1 MGEGVMVVTL
11 IQVLI
16 GGLLQGG
23 MYALGAFGL
32 SLVFGVLGI
41 LNVTHGDFLMLGG
54 LLCYG
59 VYVVLGLD
67 PLVALALVIPVF
79 FGVGCVFE
87 RVLIQPLLAKSPHE
101 LLMGSILVTL
111 GAALAIEDLVPFV
124 WTQSFSGIPYTV
136 RSIVIGDV
144 VIPTLRLAILLGIL
158 ILTLMLHI
166 FLRHTFVGI
175 ALRAMTQNRQGAMVV
190 GINLSRLSMLAF
202 GIGTAL
208 VATAGVAHVMLY
220 SITPTM
226 GIPLTLKYL
235 TIVVLGGL
243 GSLLGSVFGGMILG
257 LSEALTSL
265 YIGPEWA
272 PTVAFIMLIV
282 VLVTR
287 PQGLFGVRRP

>member
-1 MGEGVMVVTL
+1 MTAAL

-16 GGLLQGG
+16 GGVLQGG

-59 VYVVLGLD
+59 AYVALGLD
-67 PLVALALVIPVF
+67 PLVSLLIVVPVF
-79 FGVGCVFE
+79 FVVGCLFE
-87 RVLIQPLLAKSPHE
+87 RVLIQPLLVKSHHE
-101 LLMGSILVTL
+101 MLMGSILVTL
-111 GAALAIEDLVPFV
+111 GAALAIEDLVPFM
-124 WTQSFSGIPYTV
+124 WAQSFSGIPYTV
-136 RSIVIGDV
+136 RSLVIGDV
-144 VIPTLRLAILLGIL
+144 VVPTLRLAILLGIV
-158 ILTLMLHI
+158 ILTLLLHL

-175 ALRAMTQNRQGAMVV
+175 ALRAMSQNRQGAMLV
-190 GINLSRLSMLAF
+190 GVNLPRLSMLAF

-243 GSLLGSVFGGMILG
+243 GSLLGSVFGGMVLG

-272 PTVAFIMLIV
+272 PTVAFIVLIV

-287 PQGLFGVRRP
+287 PQGLFGARQP

>member
-1 MGEGVMVVTL
+1 MVVTL

-32 SLVFGVLGI
+32 SLVFGVLGV

-59 VYVVLGLD
+59 VYVALGLD
-67 PLVALALVIPVF
+67 PLVALAIVIPVV

-136 RSIVIGDV
+136 PSIVIGGV

-190 GINLSRLSMLAF
+190 GINLPRLSMLAF

-282 VLVTR
+282 VLVMR

>member
-1 MGEGVMVVTL
+1 MTMPL

-23 MYALGAFGL
+23 IYALGAFGL
-32 SLVFGVLGI
+32 SLVFGILGI

-59 VYVVLGLD
+59 AYVALGLD
-67 PLVALALVIPVF
+67 PLAALAIVIPVF
-79 FGVGCVFE
+79 FGVGCLFE
-87 RVLIQPLLAKSPHE
+87 RILIQPLLSKSHHE

-136 RSIVIGDV
+136 PSLVIGEV
-144 VIPTLRLAILLGIL
+144 VIPTLRLVILLGIVV
-158 ILTLMLHI
+158 LTLMLHI
-166 FLRHTFVGI
+166 FLRHTSVGI
-175 ALRAMTQNRQGAMVV
+175 ALRAMTENRQGAILV
-190 GINLSRLSMLAF
+190 GINLPQLSMLAF

-208 VATAGVAHVMLY
+208 VATAGVAHVILY

-243 GSLLGSVFGGMILG
+243 GSLLGSVFGGMVLG

-272 PTVAFIMLIV
+272 PTVAFLVLIT
-282 VLVTR
+282 VLVAR
-287 PQGLFGVRRP
+287 PRGLFGMRQP

>member
-1 MGEGVMVVTL
+1 MTTALV
-11 IQVLI
+11 QVLI

-23 MYALGAFGL
+23 LYALGAFGL

-54 LLCYG
+54 LVCYG
-59 VYVVLGLD
+59 GYVALGLD
-67 PLVALALVIPVF
+67 PLMALAIVMPVF
-79 FGVGCVFE
+79 FGVGCLFE

-101 LLMGSILVTL
+101 VLMGSILVTL

-136 RSIVIGDV
+136 RSLVIGDV
-144 VIPTLRLAILLGIL
+144 VIPTLRLAVLLGIL
-158 ILTLMLHI
+158 ILTLILHL
-166 FLRHTFVGI
+166 FLRRTVAGI
-175 ALRAMTQNRQGAMVV
+175 ALRAMTANRQGAMLV
-190 GINLSRLSMLAF
+190 GVNLPRLSMLAF

-208 VATAGVAHVMLY
+208 VAAAGVAHVMLY

-243 GSLLGSVFGGMILG
+243 GSLLGSVFGGVVLG
-257 LSEALTSL
+257 VSEALTSL

-272 PTVAFIMLIV
+272 PTVAFIVLIA

-287 PQGLFGVRRP
+287 PQGLFGMRRR

>member
-1 MGEGVMVVTL
+1 MTAAL

-59 VYVVLGLD
+59 AYVALGLD
-67 PLVALALVIPVF
+67 PLLSLIIVMPVF
-79 FGVGCVFE
+79 FGVGCLFE

-136 RSIVIGDV
+136 RSLVLGNV
-144 VIPTLRLAILLGIL
+144 VIPTLRLAMLLGIVV
-158 ILTLMLHI
+158 LTLMLHL

-175 ALRAMTQNRQGAMVV
+175 ALRAMTQNRQGAMLV
-190 GINLSRLSMLAF
+190 GINLPRLSMLAF
-202 GIGTAL
+202 GLGTAL

-243 GSLLGSVFGGMILG
+243 GSLVGSVFGGMMLG
-257 LSEALTSL
+257 LCEALTSL
-265 YIGPEWA
+265 YIGPQWA
-272 PTVAFIMLIV
+272 PGVAFTVLIV
-282 VLVTR
+282 VLVAR
-287 PQGLFGVRRP
+287 PQGLFGVRRL

>member
-1 MGEGVMVVTL
+1 MTMPL

-41 LNVTHGDFLMLGG
+41 LNVAHGDFLMLGG

-59 VYVVLGLD
+59 AYVALGLD
-67 PLVALALVIPVF
+67 PVVALTIVIPVF
-79 FGVGCVFE
+79 FGVGCLFE
-87 RVLIQPLLAKSPHE
+87 RILIQPLLSKSHHE

-124 WTQSFSGIPYTV
+124 WTQSFSGIPYTLP
-136 RSIVIGDV
+136 SLVIGDV
-144 VIPTLRLAILLGIL
+144 VIPTLRLAILLGIVT
-158 ILTLMLHI
+158 LTLVLHV
-166 FLRHTFVGI
+166 FLRRTSVGI
-175 ALRAMTQNRQGAMVV
+175 ALRAMTENRQGAMLV
-190 GINLSRLSMLAF
+190 GINLPRLSMLAF

-208 VATAGVAHVMLY
+208 VATAGVAHVTLY

-243 GSLLGSVFGGMILG
+243 GSLLGSVLGGMVLG

-272 PTVAFIMLIV
+272 PTVAFLVLIV

-287 PQGLFGVRRP
+287 PQGLFGMRQP

>member
-1 MGEGVMVVTL
+1 MTMPL

-41 LNVTHGDFLMLGG
+41 LNVAHGDFLMLGG

-59 VYVVLGLD
+59 AYVALGLD
-67 PLVALALVIPVF
+67 PLVALTIVIPVF
-79 FGVGCVFE
+79 FGVGCLFE
-87 RVLIQPLLAKSPHE
+87 RILIQPLLSKSHHE

-124 WTQSFSGIPYTV
+124 WTQSFSGIPYTLP
-136 RSIVIGDV
+136 SLVIGDV
-144 VIPTLRLAILLGIL
+144 VIPTLRLAVLLGIVT
-158 ILTLMLHI
+158 LTLVLHV
-166 FLRHTFVGI
+166 FLRRTSVGI
-175 ALRAMTQNRQGAMVV
+175 ALRAMTENRKGAMLV
-190 GINLSRLSMLAF
+190 GINLPRLSMLAF

-208 VATAGVAHVMLY
+208 VATAGVAHVTLY

-243 GSLLGSVFGGMILG
+243 GSLLGSVLGGMVLG

-272 PTVAFIMLIV
+272 PTVAFLVLIV

-287 PQGLFGVRRP
+287 PQGLFGMRQP

>member
-1 MGEGVMVVTL
+1 MTATL

-41 LNVTHGDFLMLGG
+41 LNVTHGDFHMLGG

-59 VYVVLGLD
+59 IYVVLGLD
-67 PLVALALVIPVF
+67 PLVSLVIVVPVF
-79 FGVGCVFE
+79 FVVGCLFE

-101 LLMGSILVTL
+101 LLTGSILVTL
-111 GAALAIEDLVPFV
+111 GAALAIEDLVPFL

-136 RSIVIGDV
+136 RSLVIGDV
-144 VIPTLRLAILLGIL
+144 VIPTLRLAILLGIV
-158 ILTLMLHI
+158 ILTLLLHL
-166 FLRHTFVGI
+166 FLRRTFVGI
-175 ALRAMTQNRQGAMVV
+175 ALRAMTQNRQGAMLV
-190 GINLSRLSMLAF
+190 GINLPRLSMLAF

-208 VATAGVAHVMLY
+208 VATAGVAHAMLY

-243 GSLLGSVFGGMILG
+243 GSLLGSVLGGMVLG
-257 LSEALTSL
+257 ISEALTSL

-272 PTVAFIMLIV
+272 PTVAFIVLII

-287 PQGLFGVRRP
+287 PQGVFGGRGP

>member
-1 MGEGVMVVTL
+1 MTATL

-32 SLVFGVLGI
+32 SLVFGVSGI

-59 VYVVLGLD
+59 IYVVLGLD
-67 PLVALALVIPVF
+67 PLVSLVIVVPVF
-79 FGVGCVFE
+79 FVVGCLFE

-101 LLMGSILVTL
+101 LLTGSILVTL
-111 GAALAIEDLVPFV
+111 GAALAIEDLVPFL

-136 RSIVIGDV
+136 RSLVIGDV
-144 VIPTLRLAILLGIL
+144 VIPTLRLAILLGIV
-158 ILTLMLHI
+158 ILTLLLHL
-166 FLRHTFVGI
+166 FLRRTFVGI
-175 ALRAMTQNRQGAMVV
+175 ALRAMTQNRQGAMLV
-190 GINLSRLSMLAF
+190 GINLPRLSMLAF

-208 VATAGVAHVMLY
+208 VATAGVAHAMLY

-243 GSLLGSVFGGMILG
+243 GSLLGSVLGGMVLG
-257 LSEALTSL
+257 ISEALTSL

-272 PTVAFIMLIV
+272 PTVAFIVLII

-287 PQGLFGVRRP
+287 PQGVFGGRGP

>member
-1 MGEGVMVVTL
+1 MTAAL

-16 GGLLQGG
+16 GGMLQGG

-59 VYVVLGLD
+59 TYVVLGLD
-67 PLVALALVIPVF
+67 PLVSLALVMPVF
-79 FGVGCVFE
+79 FGVGCLFE

-111 GAALAIEDLVPFV
+111 GAALAIEDLVPFM

-136 RSIVIGDV
+136 RSLVIGDV
-144 VIPTLRLAILLGIL
+144 VVPTLRLAILLGIV
-158 ILTLMLHI
+158 ILTLLLHV
-166 FLRHTFVGI
+166 FLRRTFVGI
-175 ALRAMTQNRQGAMVV
+175 ALRAMTQNRRGAMLV
-190 GINLSRLSMLAF
+190 GVNLPRLSMLAF

-243 GSLLGSVFGGMILG
+243 GSLLGSVFGGMVLG
-257 LSEALTSL
+257 ISEALTSL

-272 PTVAFIMLIV
+272 PTVAFIVLIV

-287 PQGLFGVRRP
+287 PQGLFGMRRP

>member
-1 MGEGVMVVTL
+1 MTVPLV
-11 IQVLI
+11 QVII

-59 VYVVLGLD
+59 AYVAWGLD
-67 PLVALALVIPVF
+67 PLVALAIVIPVF
-79 FGVGCVFE
+79 FGVGCLFE
-87 RVLIQPLLAKSPHE
+87 RILIQPLLSKSQHE

-111 GAALAIEDLVPFV
+111 GAALAIEDLVPFL
-124 WTQSFSGIPYTV
+124 WTQSFSGIPYIV
-136 RSIVIGDV
+136 PSLVIGEV
-144 VIPTLRLAILLGIL
+144 VIPTLRLAILLGIV
-158 ILTLMLHI
+158 ILTFMLHI
-166 FLRHTFVGI
+166 FLRRTFVGI
-175 ALRAMTQNRQGAMVV
+175 ALRAMTENRQGAMLV
-190 GINLSRLSMLAF
+190 GIDLPRLSMLAF

-243 GSLLGSVFGGMILG
+243 GNLLGSVFGGMVLG

-272 PTVAFIMLIV
+272 PTVAFLVLIV

-287 PQGLFGVRRP
+287 PQGLFGMRQP

>member
-1 MGEGVMVVTL
+1 MTATL

-32 SLVFGVLGI
+32 SLVFGVLGV

-59 VYVVLGLD
+59 AY
-67 PLVALALVIPVF
+67 VALGMDPFVSLLIVIPVF
-79 FGVGCVFE
+79 FGVGCLFE
-87 RVLIQPLLAKSPHE
+87 RVLIQPLLAKPPHE

-111 GAALAIEDLVPFV
+111 GAALAIEDLVPFL
-124 WTQSFSGIPYTV
+124 WTQSFSGIPYTI
-136 RSIVIGDV
+136 RSLVVGDV
-144 VIPTLRLAILLGIL
+144 VIPTLRLAILLVIL
-158 ILTLMLHI
+158 ILTLLLHL
-166 FLRHTFVGI
+166 FLRHTFVGT
-175 ALRAMTQNRQGAMVV
+175 ALRAMTQNRQGAMLV
-190 GINLSRLSMLAF
+190 GINPSRLGMLAF
-202 GIGTAL
+202 GMGTAL

-243 GSLLGSVFGGMILG
+243 GSLLGSVFGGMVLG
-257 LSEALTSL
+257 VSEALTSL

-272 PTVAFIMLIV
+272 PTVAFIVLIV

-287 PQGLFGVRRP
+287 PQGLFGVRRL

>member
-1 MGEGVMVVTL
+1 MVVTL

-16 GGLLQGG
+16 GGFLQGG

-32 SLVFGVLGI
+32 SLVFGVLGV

-59 VYVVLGLD
+59 AYVALGLD
-67 PLVALALVIPVF
+67 PLVALAVVVPVF
-79 FGVGCVFE
+79 FGLGCVFE

-124 WTQSFSGIPYTV
+124 WAQSFSGIPYTV
-136 RSIVIGDV
+136 PSIVIGGV
-144 VIPTLRLAILLGIL
+144 VIPTLRLAILSGIL
-158 ILTLMLHI
+158 ILTLVLHI

-190 GINLSRLSMLAF
+190 GINLRRLSMLAF

-243 GSLLGSVFGGMILG
+243 GSLLGPVFGGMILG

-287 PQGLFGVRRP
+287 PQGLFGVRRS

>member
-1 MGEGVMVVTL
+1 MTATL

-32 SLVFGVLGI
+32 SLVFGVLGV

-59 VYVVLGLD
+59 AY
-67 PLVALALVIPVF
+67 VALGMDPFVSLLIVIPVF
-79 FGVGCVFE
+79 FGVGCLFE
-87 RVLIQPLLAKSPHE
+87 SVLIQPLLAKPPHE

-111 GAALAIEDLVPFV
+111 GAALAIEDLVPFL
-124 WTQSFSGIPYTV
+124 WTQSFSGIPYTI
-136 RSIVIGDV
+136 RSLVVGDV
-144 VIPTLRLAILLGIL
+144 VIPTLRLAILLVIL
-158 ILTLMLHI
+158 ILTLLLHL
-166 FLRHTFVGI
+166 FLRHTFVGT
-175 ALRAMTQNRQGAMVV
+175 ALRAMTQNRQGAMLV
-190 GINLSRLSMLAF
+190 GINPSRLGMLAF
-202 GIGTAL
+202 GMGTAL

-243 GSLLGSVFGGMILG
+243 GSLLGSVFGGMVLG
-257 LSEALTSL
+257 VSEALTSL

-272 PTVAFIMLIV
+272 PTVAFIVLIV

-287 PQGLFGVRRP
+287 PQGLFGVRRL

>member
-1 MGEGVMVVTL
+1 MAATL

-23 MYALGAFGL
+23 LYALGAFGL
-32 SLVFGVLGI
+32 SLVFGVLGV

-59 VYVVLGLD
+59 GYVALGLD
-67 PLVALALVIPVF
+67 PLMALAIVVPVF
-79 FGVGCVFE
+79 FGLGCLFE
-87 RVLIQPLLAKSPHE
+87 RVLIQPLLAKTHHE

-136 RSIVIGDV
+136 RSLLIGDV

-158 ILTLMLHI
+158 TLTLLLHI
-166 FLRHTFVGI
+166 FLRRTMVGI
-175 ALRAMTQNRQGAMVV
+175 ALRAMTANRQGAMLV
-190 GINLSRLSMLAF
+190 GINLPRVSMLAF

-208 VATAGVAHVMLY
+208 VASAGVAHVMLY

-243 GSLLGSVFGGMILG
+243 GSLPGSVLGGMGLG
-257 LSEALTSL
+257 LSEALTGL
-265 YIGPEWA
+265 YIGPQWA
-272 PTVAFIMLIV
+272 PTVAFTVLIV
-282 VLVTR
+282 ALVAR
-287 PQGLFGVRRP
+287 PRGLFGVRRP

>member
-1 MGEGVMVVTL
+1 MTMPL

-41 LNVTHGDFLMLGG
+41 LNVAHGDFLMLGG

-59 VYVVLGLD
+59 AYVALGLD
-67 PLVALALVIPVF
+67 PLVALTIVIPVF
-79 FGVGCVFE
+79 FGVGCLFE
-87 RVLIQPLLAKSPHE
+87 RILIQPLLSKSQHE

-124 WTQSFSGIPYTV
+124 WTQSFSGIPYTLP
-136 RSIVIGDV
+136 SLVIGDV
-144 VIPTLRLAILLGIL
+144 VIPTLRLAVLLGIVT
-158 ILTLMLHI
+158 LTLVLHV
-166 FLRHTFVGI
+166 FLRRTSVGI
-175 ALRAMTQNRQGAMVV
+175 ALRAMTENRQGAMLV
-190 GINLSRLSMLAF
+190 GINLPRLSMLAF

-208 VATAGVAHVMLY
+208 VATAGVAHVTLY

-243 GSLLGSVFGGMILG
+243 GSLLGSVLGGMVLG

-272 PTVAFIMLIV
+272 PTVAFLVLIV

-287 PQGLFGVRRP
+287 PQGLFGMRQP

>member
-1 MGEGVMVVTL
+1 MTAGLLQVV
-11 IQVLI
+11 I

-32 SLVFGVLGI
+32 SLVFGVLGV

-59 VYVVLGLD
+59 AYVALGLD
-67 PLVALALVIPVF
+67 PLLSLCIVIPVF
-79 FGVGCVFE
+79 FGVGCLFE
-87 RVLIQPLLAKSPHE
+87 RVLIQPLLAKSHHE

-136 RSIVIGDV
+136 PSLVLGEV
-144 VIPTLRLAILLGIL
+144 VIPTLRLAILLGIVM
-158 ILTLMLHI
+158 LTLMLHV
-166 FLRHTFVGI
+166 FLRYTFLGI
-175 ALRAMTQNRQGAMVV
+175 ALRALTQNRRGAMLV
-190 GINLSRLSMLAF
+190 GINVPRLSMLAF
-202 GIGTAL
+202 GLGTAL
-208 VATAGVAHVMLY
+208 VATAGVAQVMLY

-243 GSLLGSVFGGMILG
+243 GSLLGSVFGGMVLG

-265 YIGPEWA
+265 YVGPEWA
-272 PTVAFIMLIV
+272 PTIAFTVLIV

>member
-1 MGEGVMVVTL
+1 MTMSL

-59 VYVVLGLD
+59 AYVALGLD
-67 PLVALALVIPVF
+67 PLVALAIVIPVF
-79 FGVGCVFE
+79 FGVGCLFE
-87 RVLIQPLLAKSPHE
+87 RILIQPLLSKSPHE

-136 RSIVIGDV
+136 PSLVIGSV
-144 VIPTLRLAILLGIL
+144 VIPTLRLVILLGIV
-158 ILTLMLHI
+158 ILTFMLHV
-166 FLRHTFVGI
+166 FLRRTAVGL
-175 ALRAMTQNRQGAMVV
+175 ALRAMTENRQGAMLV
-190 GINLSRLSMLAF
+190 GINLPRLSMLAF
-202 GIGTAL
+202 GIGIAL
-208 VATAGVAHVMLY
+208 VATAGVAHVILY

-243 GSLLGSVFGGMILG
+243 GSLLGSVFGGMVLG

-272 PTVAFIMLIV
+272 PTVAFLVLIV
-282 VLVTR
+282 VLVAR
-287 PQGLFGVRRP
+287 PQGLIGMQQP

>member
-1 MGEGVMVVTL
+1 MTKPL

-41 LNVTHGDFLMLGG
+41 LNVAHGDFLMLGG

-59 VYVVLGLD
+59 AYVALGLD
-67 PLVALALVIPVF
+67 PLVALTIVIPVF
-79 FGVGCVFE
+79 FGVGCLFE
-87 RVLIQPLLAKSPHE
+87 RVLIQPLLSKSHHE

-124 WTQSFSGIPYTV
+124 WTQSFSGIPYTLP
-136 RSIVIGDV
+136 SLVIGDV
-144 VIPTLRLAILLGIL
+144 VIPTLRLAILLGIVT
-158 ILTLMLHI
+158 LTLVLHV
-166 FLRHTFVGI
+166 FLRRTYVGI
-175 ALRAMTQNRQGAMVV
+175 ALRAMTENRQGAMLV
-190 GINLSRLSMLAF
+190 GINLPRLSMLAF

-208 VATAGVAHVMLY
+208 VATAGVAHVTLY

-243 GSLLGSVFGGMILG
+243 GSLLGSVFGGMVLG

-272 PTVAFIMLIV
+272 PTVAFLVLIV

-287 PQGLFGVRRP
+287 PQGLFGMRQP

>member
-1 MGEGVMVVTL
+1 
-11 IQVLI
+11 
-16 GGLLQGG
+16 
-23 MYALGAFGL
+23 
-32 SLVFGVLGI
+32 
-41 LNVTHGDFLMLGG
+41 
-54 LLCYG
+54 
-59 VYVVLGLD
+59 
-67 PLVALALVIPVF
+67 
-79 FGVGCVFE
+79 VFE

-101 LLMGSILVTL
+101 LLIGSILVTL

-136 RSIVIGDV
+136 PSIVIGSV
-144 VIPTLRLAILLGIL
+144 VIPTLRLAILSG
-158 ILTLMLHI
+158 ILTLTLVLHI

-190 GINLSRLSMLAF
+190 GINLRRLSMLAF

-208 VATAGVAHVMLY
+208 VAAAGVAHVMLY

-287 PQGLFGVRRP
+287 PQGLFGARRS

>member
-1 MGEGVMVVTL
+1 MTTPL
-11 IQVLI
+11 IQVII

-59 VYVVLGLD
+59 AYVALGLD
-67 PLVALALVIPVF
+67 PLLALLIVIPVF
-79 FGVGCVFE
+79 FGVGCLFE
-87 RVLIQPLLAKSPHE
+87 RILIQPLLPKSQHE

-136 RSIVIGDV
+136 PSLVFGEV
-144 VIPTLRLAILLGIL
+144 VIPTLRLAILLGIML
-158 ILTLMLHI
+158 LTLMLHI
-166 FLRHTFVGI
+166 FLRRTFVGI
-175 ALRAMTQNRQGAMVV
+175 ALRAMTENRQGAMLV
-190 GINLSRLSMLAF
+190 GINLPRLSMLAF

-243 GSLLGSVFGGMILG
+243 GSLLGSVLGGMVLG

-265 YIGPEWA
+265 YVGPEWA
-272 PTVAFIMLIV
+272 PTVAFLVLIV
-282 VLVTR
+282 VLVMR
-287 PQGLFGVRRP
+287 PQGLFGMRQP

>member
-1 MGEGVMVVTL
+1 MPL
-11 IQVLI
+11 IQVII

-59 VYVVLGLD
+59 AYVALGLD
-67 PLVALALVIPVF
+67 PLAALAIVIPVF
-79 FGVGCVFE
+79 FGVGCLFE
-87 RVLIQPLLAKSPHE
+87 RILIQPLLTKSHHE

-136 RSIVIGDV
+136 PSLLIGGV
-144 VIPTLRLAILLGIL
+144 VIPTLRLVILLGIVT
-158 ILTLMLHI
+158 LTLMLHV
-166 FLRHTFVGI
+166 FLRRTAVGI
-175 ALRAMTQNRQGAMVV
+175 ALRAMTENRQGAMLV
-190 GINLSRLSMLAF
+190 GINLPRLSMLAF

-208 VATAGVAHVMLY
+208 VATAGVAHVILY
-220 SITPTM
+220 SVTPTM

-243 GSLLGSVFGGMILG
+243 GSLLGSVFGGMVLG

-272 PTVAFIMLIV
+272 PTVAFIVLIV

-287 PQGLFGVRRP
+287 PQGLFGVRRL

>member
-1 MGEGVMVVTL
+1 MTAAL

-59 VYVVLGLD
+59 TYVALGLD
-67 PLVALALVIPVF
+67 PLVSLALVIPVF
-79 FGVGCVFE
+79 FGVGCLFE
-87 RVLIQPLLAKSPHE
+87 RVLIQPPLVKSHHE

-111 GAALAIEDLVPFV
+111 GAALAIEDLVPFM

-136 RSIVIGDV
+136 RSLVIGDV
-144 VIPTLRLAILLGIL
+144 VIPMLRLTILLGIL
-158 ILTLMLHI
+158 ILTLTLHL

-175 ALRAMTQNRQGAMVV
+175 ALRAMTQNRRGAMLV
-190 GINLSRLSMLAF
+190 GINSARLGMLAF
-202 GIGTAL
+202 GLGTAL

-243 GSLLGSVFGGMILG
+243 GSLLGSVLGGMVLG
-257 LSEALTSL
+257 ISEALTSL

-272 PTVAFIMLIV
+272 PTVAFIVLIV

-287 PQGLFGVRRP
+287 PQGLFGVRRL

>member
-1 MGEGVMVVTL
+1 MTMSL

-59 VYVVLGLD
+59 AYVALGLD
-67 PLVALALVIPVF
+67 PLVALAIVIPVF
-79 FGVGCVFE
+79 FGVGCLFE
-87 RVLIQPLLAKSPHE
+87 RILIQPLLSKSPHE

-136 RSIVIGDV
+136 PSLVIGGV
-144 VIPTLRLAILLGIL
+144 VIPTLRLVILLGIV
-158 ILTLMLHI
+158 ILTFMLHV
-166 FLRHTFVGI
+166 FLRRTAVGL
-175 ALRAMTQNRQGAMVV
+175 ALRAMTENRQGAMLV
-190 GINLSRLSMLAF
+190 GINLPRLSMLAF
-202 GIGTAL
+202 GIGIAL
-208 VATAGVAHVMLY
+208 VATAGVAHVILY

-243 GSLLGSVFGGMILG
+243 GSLLGSVFGGMVLG

-272 PTVAFIMLIV
+272 PTVAFLVLIV
-282 VLVTR
+282 VLVAR
-287 PQGLFGVRRP
+287 PQGLIGMQQP

>member
-1 MGEGVMVVTL
+1 MTATL

-59 VYVVLGLD
+59 IYVVLGLD
-67 PLVALALVIPVF
+67 PLVSLVIVVPVF
-79 FGVGCVFE
+79 FVVGCLFE

-101 LLMGSILVTL
+101 LLTGSILVTL
-111 GAALAIEDLVPFV
+111 GAALAIEDLVPFL

-136 RSIVIGDV
+136 RSLVIGDV
-144 VIPTLRLAILLGIL
+144 VIPTLRLAILLGIV
-158 ILTLMLHI
+158 ILTLLLHL
-166 FLRHTFVGI
+166 FLRRTFVGI
-175 ALRAMTQNRQGAMVV
+175 ALRAMTQNRQGAMLV
-190 GINLSRLSMLAF
+190 GINLPRLSMLAF

-208 VATAGVAHVMLY
+208 VATAGVAHAMLY

-243 GSLLGSVFGGMILG
+243 GSLLGSVLGGMVLG
-257 LSEALTSL
+257 ISEALTSL

-272 PTVAFIMLIV
+272 PTVAFIVLII

-287 PQGLFGVRRP
+287 PQGVFGGRGP

>member
-1 MGEGVMVVTL
+1 MTMPL

-41 LNVTHGDFLMLGG
+41 LNVAHGDFLMLGG

-59 VYVVLGLD
+59 AYVALGLD
-67 PLVALALVIPVF
+67 PVVALTIVIPVF
-79 FGVGCVFE
+79 FGVGCLFE
-87 RVLIQPLLAKSPHE
+87 RILIQPLLSKSHHE

-124 WTQSFSGIPYTV
+124 WTQSFSGIPYTLP
-136 RSIVIGDV
+136 SLVIGDV
-144 VIPTLRLAILLGIL
+144 VIPTLRLAVLLGIVT
-158 ILTLMLHI
+158 LTLVLHV
-166 FLRHTFVGI
+166 FLRRTSVGI
-175 ALRAMTQNRQGAMVV
+175 ALRAMTENRQGAMLV
-190 GINLSRLSMLAF
+190 GINLPRLSMLAF

-208 VATAGVAHVMLY
+208 VATAGVAHVTLY

-243 GSLLGSVFGGMILG
+243 GSLLGSVLGGMVLG

-272 PTVAFIMLIV
+272 PTVAFLVLIV

-287 PQGLFGVRRP
+287 PQGLFGMRQP

>member
-1 MGEGVMVVTL
+1 MTAAL

-16 GGLLQGG
+16 GGVLQGG

-41 LNVTHGDFLMLGG
+41 LNVTHSDFLMLGG

-59 VYVVLGLD
+59 AYVALGLD
-67 PLVALALVIPVF
+67 PLVSLALVIPVF
-79 FGVGCVFE
+79 FGVGCLFE
-87 RVLIQPLLAKSPHE
+87 RVLIEPLLVKPPHE
-101 LLMGSILVTL
+101 VLMGSILVTL
-111 GAALAIEDLVPFV
+111 GAALAIEDLVPFM
-124 WTQSFSGIPYTV
+124 WAQSFSGIPYTV
-136 RSIVIGDV
+136 RSLVIGDV
-144 VIPTLRLAILLGIL
+144 VIPTLRLAILLGIV
-158 ILTLMLHI
+158 ILTLLLHV
-166 FLRHTFVGI
+166 FLRRTFVGI
-175 ALRAMTQNRQGAMVV
+175 ALRAMSQNRQGAMLV
-190 GINLSRLSMLAF
+190 GINLPRLSMLAF

-243 GSLLGSVFGGMILG
+243 GSLLGSVFGGMVLG

-265 YIGPEWA
+265 YVGPEWA
-272 PTVAFIMLIV
+272 PTVAFILLIV

-287 PQGLFGVRRP
+287 PQGLFGARQP